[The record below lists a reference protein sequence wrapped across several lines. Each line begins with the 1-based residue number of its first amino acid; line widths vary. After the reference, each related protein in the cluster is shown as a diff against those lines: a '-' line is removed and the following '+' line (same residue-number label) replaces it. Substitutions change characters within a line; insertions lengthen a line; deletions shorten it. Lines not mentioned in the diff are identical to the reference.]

1 MTGSLDT
8 GGFTAH
14 ARAKVNLALEI
25 LGKRQ
30 DGYHEIE
37 TILQSVN
44 LYDELTL
51 SFDDTGQISI
61 SSTDPDVPTDDG
73 NTCYRAVEALRPLI
87 WAMHSLSM
95 LVLKALGMQEA
106 GPTSKKLISRSELR
120 ALLEDVDAVRR
131 KSV

>member
-1 MTGSLDT
+1 MTASLDT

-44 LYDELTL
+44 LYDELDIEINRTGRVVVTC
-51 SFDDTGQISI
+51 SDPEIPVDDTNLCS
-61 SSTDPDVPTDDG
+61 
-73 NTCYRAVEALRPLI
+73 
-87 WAMHSLSM
+87 
-95 LVLKALGMQEA
+95 
-106 GPTSKKLISRSELR
+106 R
-120 ALLEDVDAVRR
+120 ALDRMR
-131 KSV
+131 